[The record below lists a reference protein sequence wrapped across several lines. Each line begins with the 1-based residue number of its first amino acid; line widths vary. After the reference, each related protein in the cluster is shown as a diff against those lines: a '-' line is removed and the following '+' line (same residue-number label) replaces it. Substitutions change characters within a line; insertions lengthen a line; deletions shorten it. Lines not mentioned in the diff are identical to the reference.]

1 MEYWIKQII
10 EDKINLLNSKD
21 LSEYMM
27 WLEMAGDTLVEV
39 LKSGKKI
46 LVAGNGGSAAD
57 AQHFAGEIVG
67 RFTRERRA
75 LPAISLCTDPSVTTC
90 IANDYGYSD
99 VFSRQIEGLG
109 TEGDCFLGIS
119 TSGNSENIIN
129 AIYAAKKKKIYTIG
143 LLGKQGGLIRDI
155 CDIGLVVPSDS
166 TPRIQEIHTLSVHIL
181 CEIIERKMFTT
192 SENQRVYRHN
202 LAEILQ

>member
-57 AQHFAGEIVG
+57 AQHFAGE
-67 RFTRERRA
+67 
-75 LPAISLCTDPSVTTC
+75 TD
-90 IANDYGYSD
+90 
-99 VFSRQIEGLG
+99 
-109 TEGDCFLGIS
+109 
-119 TSGNSENIIN
+119 
-129 AIYAAKKKKIYTIG
+129 
-143 LLGKQGGLIRDI
+143 
-155 CDIGLVVPSDS
+155 
-166 TPRIQEIHTLSVHIL
+166 
-181 CEIIERKMFTT
+181 
-192 SENQRVYRHN
+192 
-202 LAEILQ
+202 